1 MFLLAW
7 QKFITN
13 LQCCFKDHHK
23 QFSALVSVYTLQ
35 MFKPQETTNRKKP
48 VN

>member
-13 LQCCFKDHHK
+13 LQCRFKGHHK
-23 QFSALVSVYTLQ
+23 QFSALVSVYTLR
-35 MFKPQETTNRKKP
+35 MFKPQETANRKKP